1 LIENYT
7 QLDGVAIAEHISNG
21 DLRAADVMETAIELA
36 AALDERLNFI
46 AVECF
51 DIGRQAAARTLPPG
65 RLAGVPYLLKDAF
78 TSWAGTVTT
87 SGCNLFQN
95 YVSPGDA
102 ETERRAREA
111 GLLLFAKSTV
121 PEWGWALSTETLL
134 HGDTFNPWDPTR
146 TPGGSSGGSAAAVAA
161 GVVPLASASDG
172 GGSIRVPAAYCGLVG
187 LKPSRGRISLGPQP
201 IDGSGG
207 LAQPGC
213 VSRTVRDQAAFL
225 DIMHGRL
232 PGERDAHAPL
242 QMSFEAALTMPLRRL
257 RIGYTTTSPSHVR
270 TYAAGAQGVMQMVEL
285 CARLGH
291 RLEPMS
297 FEGFDLITAYAHAR
311 TIYACGHRDVY
322 HAGRALKG
330 SEPCGDDFM
339 RFMFES
345 ARSAEAF
352 MAHHYVAAIEGVR
365 LAARQIEN
373 LCNSFDLVL
382 TPMTVGPPPKIG
394 HNHMNRTELED
405 YHATLR
411 DYGMAFSIPFN
422 ISGQP
427 ACSIPIAVDELG
439 LPVGV
444 QVVGRWGDEATVLAL
459 ASEIEAASP
468 WRDRHPSLWAG
479 HESKQPGF
487 SQRSAHNLLERR
499 PSREHLTAAL
509 SPNSARHKTAHPP
522 AVITRDPECGLRL
535 SPPASASAH

>member
-1 LIENYT
+1 MKDYT
-7 QLDGVAIAEHISNG
+7 CLDGVGLAECVKNG
-21 DLRAADVMETAIELA
+21 ELRAADVMETAIGLA
-36 AALDERLNFI
+36 EALDEKLNFI

-51 DIGRQAAARTLPPG
+51 DIGRDAAPHPLPNG
-65 RLAGVPYLLKDAF
+65 RLAGVPYLLKDVF

-87 SGCNLFQN
+87 SGCNLFKN
-95 YVSPGDA
+95 YISPTDG

-134 HGDTFNPWDPTR
+134 HGDTVNPWDTSR

-161 GVVPLASASDG
+161 GAVPLASASDG
-172 GGSIRVPAAYCGLVG
+172 GGSIRIPAAYCGLVG
-187 LKPSRGRISLGPQP
+187 LKPSRGRISLGPVP

-207 LAQPGC
+207 MAQPGC

-242 QMSFEAALTMPLRRL
+242 GMTFEAALMRPLRRL
-257 RIGYTTTSPSHVR
+257 RIGYTTASPSHIE
-270 TYAAGAQGVMQMVEL
+270 TYDAGVKGVMQAVGL
-285 CARLGH
+285 CERLGH
-291 RLEPMS
+291 RVEPMS
-297 FEGFDLITAYAHAR
+297 FATFDYIAAYSHAR
-311 TIYACGHRDVY
+311 TIYAQGHRDVY
-322 HAGRALKG
+322 HMARRLKG

-352 MAHHYVAAIEGVR
+352 TAHQYVGAIEGIR
-365 LAARQIEN
+365 LAARQLECA
-373 LCNSFDLVL
+373 CNPFDLVL

-394 HNHMNRTELED
+394 HNHMHHTELED

-411 DYGMAFSIPFN
+411 DYGMPFSIPFN

-427 ACSIPIAVDELG
+427 ACSIPISLDELG
-439 LPVGV
+439 LPVGL
-444 QVVGRWGDEATVLAL
+444 QIVGKWGDEATVLAL
-459 ASEIEAASP
+459 AAALEDAAP
-468 WRDRHPSLWAG
+468 WRDRHPSIWADSG
-479 HESKQPGF
+479 
-487 SQRSAHNLLERR
+487 
-499 PSREHLTAAL
+499 
-509 SPNSARHKTAHPP
+509 ARLAKT
-522 AVITRDPECGLRL
+522 
-535 SPPASASAH
+535 

>member
-1 LIENYT
+1 MGHLLRLIKDYT
-7 QLDGVAIAEHISNG
+7 QLDGVALAERIRNG
-21 DLRAADVMETAIELA
+21 DLCAVEVMETAIELA
-36 AALDERLNFI
+36 ETLDERLNFI
-46 AVECF
+46 AVKCF
-51 DIGRQAAARTLPPG
+51 DIGRDAAARALPTG
-65 RLAGVPYLLKDAF
+65 RLAGVPYLLKDVF

-87 SGCNLFQN
+87 SGCKLFQN
-95 YVSPGDA
+95 YVSSVDG

-134 HGDTFNPWDPTR
+134 HGDTLNPWDTSR
-146 TPGGSSGGSAAAVAA
+146 TPGGSSGGAAAAVAA

-187 LKPSRGRISLGPQP
+187 LKPSRGRISLGPEP
-201 IDGSGG
+201 IEASGG
-207 LAQPGC
+207 MAQPGC

-232 PGERDAHAPL
+232 PGERDVHAPL
-242 QMSFEAALTMPLRRL
+242 KMTFEAALRMPLRRL
-257 RIGYTTTSPSHVR
+257 RIGYTTTSPSHVQ
-270 TYAAGAQGVMQMVEL
+270 TYEAGVKGVMETVEL
-285 CARLGH
+285 CAGLGH
-291 RLEPMS
+291 RLEPIS
-297 FEGFDLITAYAHAR
+297 FESFDFVTAYSHAR
-311 TIYACGHRDVY
+311 TIYSCGHRDVY
-322 HAGRALKG
+322 HMARALKG

-345 ARSAEAF
+345 ARAAEAF
-352 MAHHYVAAIEGVR
+352 MAHQYVAAIEGVR
-365 LAARQIEN
+365 LAARQIECV
-373 LCNSFDLVL
+373 CNPFDLVL

-394 HNHMNRTELED
+394 HNHMHRTELEE

-427 ACSIPIAVDELG
+427 ACSIPISVDELG

-444 QVVGRWGDEATVLAL
+444 QVVGQWGDEATVLAL
-459 ASEIEAASP
+459 AAELEAASP

-479 HESKQPGF
+479 
-487 SQRSAHNLLERR
+487 LEGNPRR
-499 PSREHLTAAL
+499 KVP
-509 SPNSARHKTAHPP
+509 
-522 AVITRDPECGLRL
+522 
-535 SPPASASAH
+535 